1 LLVYLRPFFSALF
14 FRKLSK
20 DFSFPGVRRCGNCL
34 LGLGDLAEEVAVV
47 GLVEDVDLEVEEVA
61 LEGDERAFTRLRAAE
76 VVSVRSK

>member
-1 LLVYLRPFFSALF
+1 M
-14 FRKLSK
+14 
-20 DFSFPGVRRCGNCL
+20 

-61 LEGDERAFTRLRAAE
+61 LEGDERAFARLRAAE